1 MCSFYLWTTLKR
13 PERLI
18 DSLARRCQC
27 IFLNSVNKLKYRNY
41 IFKKKIYIFGRD
53 HHFSEIMKSIDNIKQ
68 MSGPVYDLGQD
79 SKHSCNEVTKTV
91 DRIKTLA
98 YPGDP
103 TP

>member
-1 MCSFYLWTTLKR
+1 MYLFNF
-13 PERLI
+13 
-18 DSLARRCQC
+18 CQQTQ
-27 IFLNSVNKLKYRNY
+27 IQKLY
-41 IFKKKIYIFGRD
+41 FQKKIYTFGRD

-98 YPGDP
+98 YPGDL

>member
-1 MCSFYLWTTLKR
+1 
-13 PERLI
+13 
-18 DSLARRCQC
+18 
-27 IFLNSVNKLKYRNY
+27 
-41 IFKKKIYIFGRD
+41 
-53 HHFSEIMKSIDNIKQ
+53 MKSIDNIKQ

-98 YPGDP
+98 YPGDL